1 MNTRPKSVTII
12 SWLLIIMAS
21 ISIVSSA
28 LTYNNPDVVK
38 LMELSAIP
46 ITMQYMI
53 MAVGLLI
60 MIISGIG
67 MLYGKNYAR
76 ILYVSWTP
84 LAIIISLLTSPAKTM
99 MIPGIVLFLIIVF
112 FLFRTESNIY
122 FKKNNEEQISD
133 S

>member
-1 MNTRPKSVTII
+1 MKTRPKSVTII
-12 SWLLIIMAS
+12 SWLLIIMGS

-28 LTYNNPDVVK
+28 LTYDNPEVVR

-46 ITMQYMI
+46 ITMQYII

-67 MLYGKNYAR
+67 MLFGKNYAR

-84 LAIIISLLTSPAKTM
+84 IAIIISLLTSPAKTM
-99 MIPGIVLFLIIVF
+99 MIPGVVFFLIIVF
-112 FLFRTESNIY
+112 FLFRSDSNIY
-122 FKKNNEEQISD
+122 FKTNNGAQISD

>member
-84 LAIIISLLTSPAKTM
+84 LAIVISLLTSPAITM
-99 MIPGIVLFLIIVF
+99 MIPSIVFFLIIVF
-112 FLFRTESNIY
+112 FLFRAESNIY
-122 FKKNNEEQISD
+122 FKKNNEVQISD

>member
-1 MNTRPKSVTII
+1 MTFLK
-12 SWLLIIMAS
+12 
-21 ISIVSSA
+21 SSA

-53 MAVGLLI
+53 MTVGLLI

-67 MLYGKNYAR
+67 MLYGNNYAH

-84 LAIIISLLTSPAKTM
+84 LAIIISLLTSPAITM
-99 MIPGIVLFLIIVF
+99 MIPGIVFFLIIVF

-122 FKKNNEEQISD
+122 FKKNNEAQISD

>member
-1 MNTRPKSVTII
+1 MNTRPKSVTVI

-84 LAIIISLLTSPAKTM
+84 IAIIISLLTSPAKTM
-99 MIPGIVLFLIIVF
+99 MIPSIVLFLIIVF

-122 FKKNNEEQISD
+122 FKKNNEAQISD

>member
-1 MNTRPKSVTII
+1 MNSRPKSVTII

-84 LAIIISLLTSPAKTM
+84 IAIIISLLTSPAITM
-99 MIPGIVLFLIIVF
+99 MIPSIVFFLIIVF

-122 FKKNNEEQISD
+122 FKKNNEAQISD

>member
-84 LAIIISLLTSPAKTM
+84 LAIVISLLTSPAITM
-99 MIPGIVLFLIIVF
+99 MIPSIVFFLIIVF

-122 FKKNNEEQISD
+122 FKKNNEVQISD

>member
-84 LAIIISLLTSPAKTM
+84 IAIIISLLTSPAITM
-99 MIPGIVLFLIIVF
+99 MIPGIVFFLIIVF

-122 FKKNNEEQISD
+122 FKKNSEAQISD